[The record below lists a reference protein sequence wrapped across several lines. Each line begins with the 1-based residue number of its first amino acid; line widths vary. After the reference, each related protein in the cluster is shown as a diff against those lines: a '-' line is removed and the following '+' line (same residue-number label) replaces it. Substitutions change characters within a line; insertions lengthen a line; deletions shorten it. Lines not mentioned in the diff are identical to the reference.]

1 MLGSAI
7 GTVSSSPWSSL
18 TALTAAGGA
27 EGSAGSL
34 SYFKPA
40 KPFLNKTVAITRR
53 RMISTPCP
61 TSVLTTEIVSGLVEI
76 KIRLI
81 IVAIAIKDT
90 SAEVMS

>member
-1 MLGSAI
+1 
-7 GTVSSSPWSSL
+7 
-18 TALTAAGGA
+18 
-27 EGSAGSL
+27 
-34 SYFKPA
+34 
-40 KPFLNKTVAITRR
+40 FLNKTVAITRR